1 MENNQTKSNYQY
13 ICDNYVLPKWF
24 NHCDIDLLRYY
35 PMKDGKMYKRNTKRT
50 IEKMIKEE
58 KKRIHNLTYIYDDEK
73 VNIHEIFVNYLAYL
87 NNVELDNYI
96 TNEEILKLLT
106 IKVCDYDWTFMLS
119 EPKYD
124 KNSKELLLRN
134 KTDKN
139 GDDKI
144 DNNNKFLD
152 SFDDTEFLKIVNLFN
167 NY

>member
-24 NHCDIDLLRYY
+24 NHCDIDWFRYY

-50 IEKMIKEE
+50 IEKMIKQE
-58 KKRIHNLTYIYDDEK
+58 KKAIHNLTYIYDDEK
-73 VNIHEIFVNYLAYL
+73 VNIHEIFVNYLAHL
-87 NNVELDNYI
+87 NNVELDNDI
-96 TNEEILKLLT
+96 TNEEIQKLLT
-106 IKVCDYDWTFMLS
+106 ITVCDYDWAMWS

-124 KNSKELLLRN
+124 KNSKELLLRK

-144 DNNNKFLD
+144 SKNHKILEN
-152 SFDDTEFLKIVNLFN
+152 FDDTEFLKIVNMFN